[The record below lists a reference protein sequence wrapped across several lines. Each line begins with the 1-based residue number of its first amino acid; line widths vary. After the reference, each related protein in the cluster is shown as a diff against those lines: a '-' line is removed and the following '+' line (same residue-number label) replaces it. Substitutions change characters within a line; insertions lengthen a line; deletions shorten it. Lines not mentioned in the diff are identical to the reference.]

1 MIKHKNWLPY
11 LLLVPFFMGLVF
23 VLTGLTEEFDTKV
36 FYWLRNSFAPF
47 LDVPFKII
55 TTLGNPKSVVA
66 IIVVLLIIPKVNKKV
81 GIPTA
86 LITLVSW
93 IANETVKVIVS
104 RSRPEF
110 MLFEETSY
118 SFPSG
123 HAMNST
129 AMYLSILFS
138 LLLIVKNKKARI
150 VLSIFFI
157 LMPFLMG
164 ITRVYFGVHFLTDVI
179 SGWALGGFIAIIG
192 FRIYRRFIKDER
204 S

>member
-1 MIKHKNWLPY
+1 
-11 LLLVPFFMGLVF
+11 MGLAF

-36 FYWLRNSFAPF
+36 FYWIQNTFAPF
-47 LDVPFKII
+47 LDIPFKII
-55 TTLGNPKSVVA
+55 TTLGNPKSVIA
-66 IIVVLLIIPKVNKKV
+66 IIVILLIIPKVNKNI

-93 IANETVKVIVS
+93 IANETVKALVS
-104 RSRPEF
+104 RQRPEF

-129 AMYLSILFS
+129 ALYLSILFS
-138 LLLIVKNKKARI
+138 LLLVVKNKKARI
-150 VLSIFFI
+150 LICVFCI
-157 LMPFLMG
+157 LMPFLTG
-164 ITRVYFGVHFLTDVI
+164 LSRVYFGVHFLTDVF
-179 SGWALGGFIAIIG
+179 SGWALGAFISIIG
-192 FRIYRRFIKDER
+192 FRIYRRFTANER